1 MVLRITFFAFFAFF
15 ATGCG
20 SILPSGPAPD
30 LYYLTP
36 KSIFVTDLPEVDWQ
50 LVIEEPV
57 AAGGLDT
64 SSIAMHPNP
73 TEVKYF
79 ADARW
84 TERAPKM
91 VQTLLVESFE
101 NTGRITAVGREAIG
115 LRADYS
121 LKTELR
127 EFQAEYFCGTESAPS
142 VRVRINAKVIKQPR
156 QVIVASRNFEQV
168 VKVSGNTEML
178 SIVRVFDAA
187 LGKVLKDLVEWTLVS
202 TEAVEAADSS

>member
-1 MVLRITFFAFFAFF
+1 MKRLTFLIFLSVLISA
-15 ATGCG
+15 CG

-30 LYYLTP
+30 LFYLTP
-36 KSIFVTDLPEVDWQ
+36 KSTFSDQLPKVSWQ

-57 AAGGLDT
+57 AGGGLDT

-91 VQTLLVESFE
+91 IQTLLVESFE
-101 NTGRITAVGREAIG
+101 NSGTITAVGREAIG

-127 EFQAEYFCGTESAPS
+127 EFQAEYFSGTESAPS
-142 VRVRINAKVIKQPR
+142 VRVRINAKIIKQPR
-156 QVIVASRNFEQV
+156 QIIVASRNFEHV
-168 VKVSGNTEML
+168 FKVNGNTEML
-178 SIVRVFDAA
+178 SIIKVFDSA
-187 LGKVLKDLVEWTLVS
+187 LGKVMKDLVEWTLVS
-202 TEAVEAADSS
+202 TEAVENAESS

>member
-1 MVLRITFFAFFAFF
+1 MRRIAIVVLVSVFTA
-15 ATGCG
+15 GCG

-30 LYYLTP
+30 LYNLTP
-36 KSIFVTDLPEVDWQ
+36 KSTFNDNLPEVGWQ

-57 AAGGLDT
+57 AAGGLDS

-84 TERAPKM
+84 TGRAPKM
-91 VQTLLVESFE
+91 IQTLLVESFE
-101 NTGRITAVGREAIG
+101 NTGQITAVGREAIG

-127 EFQAEYFCGTESAPS
+127 EFQAEYFDGIDSSPS
-142 VRVRINAKVIKQPR
+142 VRVRINAKIIKQPR

-178 SIVRVFDAA
+178 SIIRIFDSA
-187 LGKVLKDLVEWTLVS
+187 LGKVLKDLVEWTLIS
-202 TEAVEAADSS
+202 AEAVENANAS

>member
-1 MVLRITFFAFFAFF
+1 MKRIAILFLVSVLIG
-15 ATGCG
+15 GCG

-30 LYYLTP
+30 LFYLTP
-36 KSIFVTDLPEVDWQ
+36 KSTFNADLPEVKWQ

-57 AAGGLDT
+57 AGGGLDT
-64 SSIAMHPNP
+64 SSIALHPNP

-91 VQTLLVESFE
+91 IQTLLVESFE
-101 NTGRITAVGREAIG
+101 NSGTITAVGREAIG

-127 EFQAEYFCGTESAPS
+127 EFQAEYFNGTESAPS
-142 VRVRINAKVIKQPR
+142 VRVRINAKIIKQPR
-156 QVIVASRNFEQV
+156 QIIVASRNFEQV
-168 VKVSGNTEML
+168 FKVNGNTEML
-178 SIVRVFDAA
+178 SIIKVFDSA
-187 LGKVLKDLVEWTLVS
+187 LGKVMKDLVEWTLIS
-202 TEAVEAADSS
+202 TEAVENAESS

>member
-1 MVLRITFFAFFAFF
+1 MNRLAILVFVLVLTA
-15 ATGCG
+15 GCG
-20 SILPSGPAPD
+20 TILPTGPAPD

-36 KSIFVTDLPEVDWQ
+36 KSTFSSDLPEVKWQ

-57 AAGGLDT
+57 AGGGLDT

-79 ADARW
+79 ANARW

-91 VQTLLVESFE
+91 IQTLLVESFE
-101 NTGRITAVGREAIG
+101 NTGTITAVGREAIG

-127 EFQAEYFCGTESAPS
+127 EFQAEYFNGTESAPS
-142 VRVRINAKVIKQPR
+142 VRVRINAKIIKQPR
-156 QVIVASRNFEQV
+156 QIIVASHNFERV
-168 VKVSGNTEML
+168 MKVSGNTEMN
-178 SIVRVFDAA
+178 SIIQVFDAA
-187 LGKVLKDLVEWTLVS
+187 LGKVMKELVEWTLIS
-202 TEAVEAADSS
+202 TEAVENEKSQ